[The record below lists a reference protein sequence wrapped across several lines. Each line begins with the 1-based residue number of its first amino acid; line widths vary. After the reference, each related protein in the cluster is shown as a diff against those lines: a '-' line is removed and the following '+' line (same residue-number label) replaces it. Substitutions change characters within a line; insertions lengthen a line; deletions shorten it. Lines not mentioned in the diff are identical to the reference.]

1 MKTIAFL
8 YVKFMCVL
16 CMLEGASLFAY
27 PIDSAWIIKNQ
38 AVIFMHPDSSKIH
51 EIVYKEG
58 KGFLAFD
65 TAGAILFE
73 IFSFDN
79 GPDYPSEGY
88 FRIVEDGKIGYADEM
103 GNIRIKPQFKAALPF
118 QNGMAAVCTSCSL
131 IREGEHSIWEG
142 GKWGF
147 VDPNG
152 LIAIPERYDRIIEGF
167 DKGKAKVV
175 YLDSVI
181 SINKKGNCIDM
192 TPVKYTEW
200 IDMLGSA
207 TTLMANLYFSDQI
220 RVECNWEDNEKY
232 IFSATTAMD
241 YLRITIHTDEKEELI
256 EYDIIPWQNF
266 SIYNGNEF
274 LVSTEELCTVTDYA
288 VVYSHLKPREKKKND
303 MEIIQAFTPLFFRL
317 LERDLNH
324 QLEEETQEFPEHV
337 QFISK
342 NIYPYYVDLQIA
354 SPGTILPD
362 DASWKKYWPGKMIY
376 LQLVPDI
383 GALKKRWIKSDE
395 LHTDTYYTSVE
406 DDLLTCFS
414 KALAET
420 TETPERRNEIFQE
433 SLLKMRSLF
442 SASNS
447 YVNFL
452 YEKYETRLHRWLEL
466 DETTKVEPAVEI
478 PFGDYEPKLTPDQ
491 LIDYMPSLKEEIEK
505 LPAAELPN
513 TVALIRLLQFYQEQA
528 NTNPGHWE
536 DGNMILGAHPKEY
549 RPSKEELLASEI
561 GDLLAT
567 IIHSHPKE
575 SITEI
580 LNMEGL
586 TLSTL
591 EYVQYTVTHVD
602 VMGSGRFFYINQPE
616 TIKLKLTH

>member
-1 MKTIAFL
+1 MKTIASL
-8 YVKFMCVL
+8 YIKLMCVL
-16 CMLEGASLFAY
+16 CIIESVGLSAY
-27 PIDSAWIIKNQ
+27 PVHTKRIINNPS
-38 AVIFMHPDSSKIH
+38 VILMHRDSSKIH

-65 TAGAILFE
+65 TAGIVLFE
-73 IFSFDN
+73 VFPFEN
-79 GPDYPSEGY
+79 GPDYPSDGY

-118 QNGMAAVCTSCSL
+118 QNGMAAISNSCSL
-131 IREGEHSIWEG
+131 IKEGEHRIWEG

-147 VDPNG
+147 IDPNG
-152 LIAIPERYDRIIEGF
+152 LIAIPEQFDRIIEGF
-167 DKGKAKVV
+167 DKGVAKVV

-181 SINKKGNCIDM
+181 NINKKGNFIVM

-200 IDMLGSA
+200 IDMLGLA
-207 TTLMANLYFSDQI
+207 TKLMAKLYFGDQI
-220 RVECNWEDNEKY
+220 RVECNWEHNEKY
-232 IFSATTAMD
+232 IFSAATAMD
-241 YLRITIHTDEKEELI
+241 YLRIIIHTDEKESLI

-274 LVSTEELCTVTDYA
+274 LVSMEEVCTVTDYA
-288 VVYSHLKPREKKKND
+288 IVYSHLKPREKKKND
-303 MEIIQAFTPLFFRL
+303 MEIIQAFTPQFFHL

-324 QLEEETQEFPEHV
+324 QLEEETHEFPEHV

-342 NIYPYYVDLQIA
+342 HVYPFYVDLQIA
-354 SPGTILPD
+354 LPGTILPD
-362 DASWKKYWPGKMIY
+362 DATWKKYWPGKMIY

-395 LHTDTYYTSVE
+395 LHTNTYYTSVE
-406 DDLLTCFS
+406 DELLACFS
-414 KALAET
+414 KALAEAS
-420 TETPERRNEIFQE
+420 EEPERRNEIFKE
-433 SLLKMRSLF
+433 SLPKMRSLF
-442 SASNS
+442 SAANS

-452 YEKYETRLHRWLEL
+452 YEKYETRLRRWLEV
-466 DETTKVEPAVEI
+466 DETAKVDLPVETT
-478 PFGDYEPKLTPDQ
+478 FGDYEPKLTPDQ
-491 LIDYMPSLKEEIEK
+491 LIDYMPSLKEEIKK

-513 TVALIRLLQFYQEQA
+513 TVSLIRLLHFYQEQA
-528 NTNPGHWE
+528 HTNPGHWE
-536 DGNMILGAHPKEY
+536 DGNMILGAEPKEY

-561 GDLLAT
+561 GDRLST
-567 IIHSHPKE
+567 IVHLHPKE
-575 SITEI
+575 SITQI

-586 TLSTL
+586 AFSTL

-616 TIKLKLTH
+616 TIKLIITQ